1 MPRKKSL
8 VTCIKY
14 IELSKTKSTTSTKL
28 WGAEKAVLK
37 GKSMALNMY
46 DRKEEKS

>member
-14 IELSKTKSTTSTKL
+14 IELSKAKTTSPKL